1 MTELT
6 RAEQKRNSLAV
17 LAQTRAEIRAY
28 FTEPEDAPPK
38 FPRSATMRFL
48 VDRDRLTRVAI
59 NTLGFVAVRTGLP
72 SLLRLRNASQW
83 ALRLGKL
90 LKG

>member
-6 RAEQKRNSLAV
+6 RAEQKRHSLAE

-28 FTEPEDAPPK
+28 FTEPKEAPPT

-48 VDRDRLTRVAI
+48 VDRERLTRLAI

-72 SLLRLRNASQW
+72 SLLRLRNASLW
-83 ALRLGKL
+83 VLRLGKL
-90 LKG
+90 LRR